1 MIFILILFQFSKRIS
16 EVWKLTKKVS
26 KKVSL
31 GQLDEGPIPG
41 AVPALGGL
49 VSPVKRKNKK
59 SPLGEWAD
67 QVQNKGQ
74 KNSIN
79 NNLNY

>member
-1 MIFILILFQFSKRIS
+1 MTFILILFLFYIS
-16 EVWKLTKKVS
+16 ILKVKKLTKKVS

-49 VSPVKRKNKK
+49 VSPVKRKKKK

-74 KNSIN
+74 KF
-79 NNLNY
+79 